1 MTRRPAISQ
10 SRNIAIAG
18 GIMALVCSG
27 ILLLWVNHGWQASL
41 RGFLPVVK
49 ALRIARADLL
59 KGQLAA
65 ERQLAGDANI
75 PPGIH
80 GAYFEQGAG
89 RLYDAVD
96 ELLPSG
102 DSALPVI
109 SAIRPFHED
118 APEMLAAQ
126 LRIYA
131 DGIGAL
137 NRATNARLSAPT
149 EEHPLLA
156 LEQRRAFTELDRL
169 GDALER
175 SVFSRFVEDAERQ
188 SRLTRVVFVLWM
200 IFLCGLTLLF
210 KIAADRRRAAEM
222 ALVDSEERWQFA
234 LEGPGDGVWDWNIS
248 TGQVF
253 LSPRW
258 KGLLGY
264 EENEIGTSPRE
275 WEGRVH
281 PDDRQRVQADMDM
294 HLSGATAT
302 YQSEYR
308 MRRKDGAYIWV
319 LARGRIMSLTEDG
332 TPLRFVGTHSDITAR
347 RQAEE
352 ALRASR
358 ENLAVTLRSIG
369 DAVMATD
376 RAGRITLM
384 NPVAERLTGWP
395 FAAAK
400 GRHIGEVFVIVAGR
414 TREPVPDPV
423 AQAVSTGKV
432 VELTNDT
439 LLLARDGAEY
449 QIADSAAPIHDA
461 AGEITGAVLVF
472 TDVSAKY
479 AARRQLLAS
488 ERQFRAAIEEAPVPV
503 MIHDEDGTVLALNRS
518 WCELSGYTP
527 DDVPTLARWEEL
539 AMHGEPV
546 HVPKA
551 PPDARPDARPDAAPE
566 GVPGA
571 AQTDGTGKRADDRPG
586 TAAEG
591 GTGHPASDTDTLYA
605 LGGRRADGEHPVI
618 CADGSARVWDF
629 SSAPLGSLP
638 DGRRAVI
645 RMAVDITDRKE
656 AEAALL
662 REKVAAEAANLAKSE
677 FLANMSHEIRTPLNG
692 ALGMLQ
698 LLQTT
703 PLDEEQQ
710 DYLTSA
716 ITSARR
722 LTQLLSDVL
731 DLSRVEAGRLALRA
745 APFALE
751 GVAGSIRDI
760 FLLPAREKELEL
772 DIRLDPRLPA
782 RLVGDEARLRQI
794 AFNLVGNA
802 IKFTDTGSVTVE
814 LTPLGLP
821 PAARP
826 AGNAKEGAAGGAEG
840 NTPPPRPAQ
849 LRLLLE
855 VRDTGIG
862 IPESHLERIFEPFSQ
877 LDGSHV
883 RRHGGAGLGLSIVRR
898 LVALMGGELSLE
910 STPGAGTTIF
920 ISLPF
925 GALWDADGA
934 DRAPARGQGAPGP
947 NGTSGPNG
955 SSGTN
960 GSNGFNGP
968 GKSTVQGVSDNKD
981 DGMGMPARHAGVSAL
996 PRGIAQ
1002 PGKGS
1007 SRPRSAAATPDAE
1020 PAPDDAAMPEH
1031 QTGLHV
1037 LLVEDD
1043 AVNQLAVRRMLEKSG
1058 MTVTLTTDGQQAL
1071 DALHHGTFDCVVM
1084 DVQMP
1089 VMDGLT
1095 ATRVIRTDPA
1105 FAARAAIP
1113 VVAMTAHAMVGDRES
1128 FLDAGMDDYVSKP
1141 VEMGV
1146 LRQAILR
1153 AMQARHGS
1161 SK

>member
-18 GIMALVCSG
+18 GILALVCSG
-27 ILLLWVNHGWQASL
+27 MLLLWVNHGWHASL
-41 RGFLPVVK
+41 RDFLPVVK

-65 ERQLAGDANI
+65 ERQLAGDSGL

-96 ELLPSG
+96 ELLVPDNAILDGLGLHG
-102 DSALPVI
+102 DG
-109 SAIRPFHED
+109 
-118 APEMLAAQ
+118 PEMLVAQ

-131 DGIGAL
+131 DGIAAL
-137 NRATNARLSAPT
+137 DRATTARLAAPKK
-149 EEHPLLA
+149 EYPLLA

-200 IFLCGLTLLF
+200 GFLCGLTLLF
-210 KIAADRRRAAEM
+210 KLAADRRRTAEM
-222 ALVDSEERWQFA
+222 ALVESEERWQFA
-234 LEGPGDGVWDWNIS
+234 LEGPGDGVWDWNLQ
-248 TGQVF
+248 TGELFV
-253 LSPRW
+253 SPRW
-258 KGLLGY
+258 KGLLGH
-264 EENEIGTSPRE
+264 EEHEVGNSPRE

-281 PDDRQRVQADMDM
+281 PDDRQRVQSEIDL
-294 HLSGATAT
+294 HLSGSTPA

-308 MRRKDGAYIWV
+308 MRRKDGSYIWV
-319 LARGRIMSLTEDG
+319 LARGKVMSFTADG
-332 TPLRFVGTHSDITAR
+332 SPLRFVGTHSDITAR

-352 ALRASR
+352 ALRVSR
-358 ENLAVTLRSIG
+358 ENLSVTLRSIG

-376 RAGRITLM
+376 RAGRVTLM

-395 FAAAK
+395 FSAAR
-400 GRHIGEVFVIVAGR
+400 GRHIGEVFVIVAGG
-414 TREPVPDPV
+414 TREPVADPV
-423 AQAVSTGKV
+423 ARAVSSGKV
-432 VELTNDT
+432 VELHNDT

-461 AGEITGAVLVF
+461 AGDITGAVLVF
-472 TDVSAKY
+472 TDVSAQY
-479 AARRQLLAS
+479 AARQRLLAS

-503 MIHDEDGTVLALNRS
+503 MIHDEDGAVLALNRS
-518 WCELSGYTP
+518 WCELSGYP
-527 DDVPTLARWEEL
+527 PESLPTLARWEAL
-539 AMHGEPV
+539 AMRDDPMH
-546 HVPKA
+546 A
-551 PPDARPDARPDAAPE
+551 PGGGASDGMEGAGGAPS
-566 GVPGA
+566 GGMA
-571 AQTDGTGKRADDRPG
+571 GRASDHA
-586 TAAEG
+586 T
-591 GTGHPASDTDTLYA
+591 SDTDSLYA
-605 LGGRRADGEHPVI
+605 LGARRADGEHPVI
-618 CADGSARVWDF
+618 CADGAARVWDF

-645 RMAVDITDRKE
+645 RMAVDVTERKE
-656 AEAALL
+656 AQAALL
-662 REKVAAEAANLAKSE
+662 REKAAAETANLAKSE

-703 PLDEEQQ
+703 ALDDEQQ

-731 DLSRVEAGRLALRA
+731 DLSRVEAGRLALRS
-745 APFALE
+745 APFELE
-751 GVAGSIRDI
+751 GVAASIRDI
-760 FLLPAREKELEL
+760 FLLPAREKSLEL

-782 RLVGDEARLRQI
+782 RLMGDEARLRQI

-821 PAARP
+821 AANGP
-826 AGNAKEGAAGGAEG
+826 GGPQDG
-840 NTPPPRPAQ
+840 PRPAS
-849 LRLLLE
+849 LHLLLE

-862 IPESHLERIFEPFSQ
+862 IPESHQERIFEPFSQ

-898 LVALMGGELSLE
+898 LVALLGGELSLE
-910 STPGAGTTIF
+910 SVEGAGTTVF
-920 ISLPF
+920 VSLPF
-925 GALWDADGA
+925 EALWSDAPHKN
-934 DRAPARGQGAPGP
+934 DRPDR
-947 NGTSGPNG
+947 SD
-955 SSGTN
+955 
-960 GSNGFNGP
+960 GP
-968 GKSTVQGVSDNKD
+968 GWRAGD
-981 DGMGMPARHAGVSAL
+981 DGDDMGMPARHADATAL
-996 PRGIAQ
+996 PGAGPHPGRNPSRRKATRGVAARAQ
-1002 PGKGS
+1002 HPAEGAGDADA
-1007 SRPRSAAATPDAE
+1007 PAAPAETPTE
-1020 PAPDDAAMPEH
+1020 
-1031 QTGLHV
+1031 LHV

-1043 AVNQLAVRRMLEKSG
+1043 AVNQLAVQRMLEKSG
-1058 MTVTLTTDGQQAL
+1058 MTVTLATDGQQAL
-1071 DALHHGTFDCVVM
+1071 DALRRAKFDCVVM

-1089 VMDGLT
+1089 VMDGLA
-1095 ATRVIRTDPA
+1095 ATRAIRTDPA

-1113 VVAMTAHAMVGDRES
+1113 VVAMTAHAMVGDRET
-1128 FLDAGMDDYVSKP
+1128 FLEAGMDDYVSKP

-1146 LRQAILR
+1146 LRRAILR
-1153 AMQARHGS
+1153 AMQARRGS
-1161 SK
+1161 TE

>member
-1 MTRRPAISQ
+1 MTRRTAISQ
-10 SRNIAIAG
+10 SRNIALAG
-18 GIMALVCSG
+18 GILALVCSG
-27 ILLLWVNHGWQASL
+27 ILLLWVNHSWHASL

-65 ERQLAGDANI
+65 ERQLAGDVDI

-89 RLYDAVD
+89 RLYDAVE
-96 ELLPSG
+96 ELLAPG
-102 DSALPVI
+102 GSAVPGI
-109 SAIRPFHED
+109 AGIRDILSFQDD
-118 APEMLAAQ
+118 APEILVAQ
-126 LRIYA
+126 LHIYA
-131 DGIGAL
+131 DGISAL
-137 NRATNARLSAPT
+137 NRSTNARLSAPLG
-149 EEHPLLA
+149 EHPLLV

-175 SVFSRFVEDAERQ
+175 SVFSRFVDGAERQ

-200 IFLCGLTLLF
+200 FFLCGLTLLF
-210 KIAADRRRAAEM
+210 KIAADRRRTAEM

-234 LEGPGDGVWDWNIS
+234 LEGPGDGVWDWNIP
-248 TGQVF
+248 TGELF

-258 KGLLGY
+258 KELLGY
-264 EENEIGTSPRE
+264 EEHEIGTSPRE
-275 WEGRVH
+275 WEGRIH
-281 PDDRQRVQADMDM
+281 PDDRQRTQAAIDM
-294 HLSGATAT
+294 HLSGATDT
-302 YQSEYR
+302 YQAEYR
-308 MRRKDGAYIWV
+308 MRRKDGSYIWM
-319 LARGRIMSLTEDG
+319 LARGKVMSLAEDG

-395 FAAAK
+395 FGSAR

-414 TREPVPDPV
+414 TREPVADPV
-423 AQAVSTGKV
+423 AQAVGTGKV

-439 LLLARDGAEY
+439 LLLARDSAEY
-449 QIADSAAPIHDA
+449 QIADSAAPIHDD

-472 TDVSAKY
+472 TDVSAQY

-527 DDVPTLARWEEL
+527 GDVPTLARWEEL

-546 HVPKA
+546 HG
-551 PPDARPDARPDAAPE
+551 PDAHQGARPD
-566 GVPGA
+566 GPGA
-571 AQTDGTGKRADDRPG
+571 AMPGAVPDATAGALPADGQGGRLGERPG
-586 TAAEG
+586 GQQGGQQGGQPGERAGASAEDG
-591 GTGHPASDTDTLYA
+591 AGHPASDTDTLYA
-605 LGGRRADGEHPVI
+605 LGARRADGEHQVI

-645 RMAVDITDRKE
+645 RMAVDVTARKE

-662 REKVAAEAANLAKSE
+662 REKGAAEAANLAKSE

-703 PLDEEQQ
+703 TLDEEQQ

-745 APFALE
+745 APFALD
-751 GVAGSIRDI
+751 GVAASIRDI

-821 PAARP
+821 AVNGP
-826 AGNAKEGAAGGAEG
+826 GGAQDG
-840 NTPPPRPAQ
+840 PRPAR
-849 LRLLLE
+849 LHLLLE

-862 IPESHLERIFEPFSQ
+862 IPESHQERIFEPFSQ

-898 LVALMGGELSLE
+898 LVALLGGELSLE
-910 STPGAGTTIF
+910 SVEGAGTTVF
-920 ISLPF
+920 VSLPF
-925 GALWDADGA
+925 EALWSDIPSGKVRTDG
-934 DRAPARGQGAPGP
+934 PVGP
-947 NGTSGPNG
+947 DGHG
-955 SSGTN
+955 
-960 GSNGFNGP
+960 
-968 GKSTVQGVSDNKD
+968 KD
-981 DGMGMPARHAGVSAL
+981 DGDARDDMGMPARHADATAL
-996 PRGIAQ
+996 PDAGPHPGRNPARRKATRGVAARTRH
-1002 PGKGS
+1002 PTEGAD
-1007 SRPRSAAATPDAE
+1007 AAAAPPETPTE
-1020 PAPDDAAMPEH
+1020 
-1031 QTGLHV
+1031 LHV

-1043 AVNQLAVRRMLEKSG
+1043 AVNQLAVQRMLEKSG
-1058 MTVTLTTDGQQAL
+1058 MTVALATDGQQAL
-1071 DALHHGTFDCVVM
+1071 DALRHATFDCVVM

-1089 VMDGLT
+1089 VMDGLA
-1095 ATRVIRTDPA
+1095 ATRAIRTDPA

-1141 VEMGV
+1141 VEMSV

>member
-1 MTRRPAISQ
+1 MTRRPVISQ
-10 SRNIAIAG
+10 SRNAAIAA
-18 GIMALVCSG
+18 GILALACTG
-27 ILLLWVNHGWQASL
+27 ILLLWVNHGWHANL
-41 RGFLPVVK
+41 RSFLPVVK
-49 ALRIARADLL
+49 ALRIARSDLL

-65 ERQLAGDANI
+65 ERQLAGDEDV

-96 ELLPSG
+96 ELLTPG
-102 DSALPVI
+102 GPLTNGTIPGLQV
-109 SAIRPFHED
+109 D
-118 APEMLAAQ
+118 APEMLVAQ

-131 DGIGAL
+131 DGITAL
-137 NRATNARLSAPT
+137 DRTTNARLSAPR
-149 EEHPLLA
+149 EEHAQLV

-175 SVFSRFVEDAERQ
+175 NVFSRFVEDAERQ
-188 SRLTRVVFVLWM
+188 SRLTRTVFVLWM
-200 IFLCGLTLLF
+200 GFLCGLTLLF
-210 KIAADRRRAAEM
+210 KLAADRRRAAEE

-234 LEGPGDGVWDWNIS
+234 LEGPGDGVWDWDIH
-248 TGQVF
+248 TGELF

-258 KGLLGY
+258 KALLGY
-264 EENEIGTSPRE
+264 EEHEIGTSPHE

-281 PDDRQRVQADMDM
+281 PDDRQRVRADMDL
-294 HLSGATAT
+294 HLSGSTDT

-308 MRRKDGAYIWV
+308 MRRKDGSYIWV
-319 LARGRIMSLTEDG
+319 LARGKAMSFAPDG
-332 TPLRFVGTHSDITAR
+332 SPQRFVGTHSDITAR

-358 ENLAVTLRSIG
+358 ENLAITLRSIG

-376 RAGRITLM
+376 RTGRITLM
-384 NPVAERLTGWP
+384 NPVAERLTAWP
-395 FAAAK
+395 FGAAK
-400 GRHIGEVFVIVAGR
+400 GRHISEVFVIVSGG
-414 TREPVPDPV
+414 TREPVSDPV

-432 VELTNDT
+432 VELSNDT
-439 LLLARDGAEY
+439 LLLARDGTEY

-461 AGEITGAVLVF
+461 RGEITGAVLVF
-472 TDVSAKY
+472 TDVSAQY
-479 AARRQLLAS
+479 TARRQLLAS
-488 ERQFRAAIEEAPVPV
+488 EQQFRAAIEEAPVPV
-503 MIHDEDGTVLALNRS
+503 MIHDEDGNVLALNRS
-518 WCELSGYTP
+518 WSELSGYTP
-527 DDVPTLARWEEL
+527 GSVPTLARWETL
-539 AMHGEPV
+539 AMIGDPMHAREAALAAAGNTPGGNATSDN
-546 HVPKA
+546 H
-551 PPDARPDARPDAAPE
+551 DAT
-566 GVPGA
+566 GPGRHA
-571 AQTDGTGKRADDRPG
+571 
-586 TAAEG
+586 
-591 GTGHPASDTDTLYA
+591 DTDTLYA
-605 LGGRRADGEHPVI
+605 LGARRADGEHPII

-645 RMAVDITDRKE
+645 RMAVDITDRKD

-662 REKVAAEAANLAKSE
+662 REKTAAEAANLAKSE

-703 PLDEEQQ
+703 ALNDEQQ

-716 ITSARR
+716 ITSSRR

-760 FLLPAREKELEL
+760 FLLPAREKALEL

-794 AFNLVGNA
+794 VFNLVGNA

-814 LTPLGLP
+814 MTPLGLP
-821 PAARP
+821 APCKGEPGNGEPGVGDCARRP
-826 AGNAKEGAAGGAEG
+826 AS
-840 NTPPPRPAQ
+840 
-849 LRLLLE
+849 LHLLLE

-898 LVALMGGELSLE
+898 LVALMDGELAME
-910 STPGAGTTIF
+910 STHGVGTTIF

-925 GALWDADGA
+925 GVLWDTGGVSP
-934 DRAPARGQGAPGP
+934 APERDAPERHRPGQGAAATANPAESEPGALAEL
-947 NGTSGPNG
+947 
-955 SSGTN
+955 
-960 GSNGFNGP
+960 
-968 GKSTVQGVSDNKD
+968 
-981 DGMGMPARHAGVSAL
+981 GMPARHADVSAL
-996 PRGIAQ
+996 PRRNRTTARGSGAHPESSGG
-1002 PGKGS
+1002 PGS
-1007 SRPRSAAATPDAE
+1007 PAAAHTADHDITPGTSPAE
-1020 PAPDDAAMPEH
+1020 TPLPNAPAD
-1031 QTGLHV
+1031 LHV

-1058 MTVTLTTDGQQAL
+1058 MTVTLAPNGQQAL
-1071 DALHHGTFDCVVM
+1071 DVLRHGKFDCVVM

-1089 VMDGLT
+1089 VMDGIT
-1095 ATRVIRTDPA
+1095 ATRAIRTDPA
-1105 FAARAAIP
+1105 LAARAAIP
-1113 VVAMTAHAMVGDRES
+1113 VVAMTAHAMVGDRET
-1128 FLDAGMDDYVSKP
+1128 FLDAGMDDYVAKP
-1141 VEMGV
+1141 VEMAV
-1146 LRQAILR
+1146 LRRAILR
-1153 AMQARHGS
+1153 AMQMRRES
-1161 SK
+1161 VK

>member
-41 RGFLPVVK
+41 HGFLPVVK

-65 ERQLAGDANI
+65 ERQLAGDADI

-96 ELLPSG
+96 ELLAPGGEARTGLSSILPS
-102 DSALPVI
+102 
-109 SAIRPFHED
+109 HEG
-118 APEMLAAQ
+118 APEMLVAQ

-137 NRATNARLSAPT
+137 NRATNARLSAPRR
-149 EEHPLLA
+149 EHPLLV

-210 KIAADRRRAAEM
+210 KIAADRRRSAEM

-248 TGQVF
+248 TGEVF
-253 LSPRW
+253 LSRRW

-264 EENEIGTSPRE
+264 EEQEIGTSPRE

-294 HLSGATAT
+294 HLSGATDT

-308 MRRKDGAYIWV
+308 MRRKDGSYIWV
-319 LARGRIMSLTEDG
+319 LARGKVMSLAEDG

-395 FAAAK
+395 FGSAR

-423 AQAVSTGKV
+423 AQAVGTGKV

-472 TDVSAKY
+472 TDVSAQY
-479 AARRQLLAS
+479 AARRHLLAS

-503 MIHDEDGTVLALNRS
+503 MIHDEDGTVLALNRG

-527 DDVPTLARWEEL
+527 GDVPTLARWEQL

-546 HVPKA
+546 HVPDA
-551 PPDARPDARPDAAPE
+551 TFADGPDDQA
-566 GVPGA
+566 
-571 AQTDGTGKRADDRPG
+571 
-586 TAAEG
+586 G

-605 LGGRRADGEHPVI
+605 LGARRADGEHPVI

-662 REKVAAEAANLAKSE
+662 REKGAAEAANLAKSE

-703 PLDEEQQ
+703 TLDEEQQ

-716 ITSARR
+716 ITSTRR

-751 GVAGSIRDI
+751 GVAASIRDI

-821 PAARP
+821 PTPRP
-826 AGNAKEGAAGGAEG
+826 AGNAAEGATGGTAEALP
-840 NTPPPRPAQ
+840 TAKPAH
-849 LRLLLE
+849 LHLLLE

-910 STPGAGTTIF
+910 STPGTGTTIF

-925 GALWDADGA
+925 GTLWDAADA
-934 DRAPARGQGAPGP
+934 DRTPAPGP
-947 NGTSGPNG
+947 DAAGVNETK
-955 SSGTN
+955 GTN
-960 GSNGFNGP
+960 GTNESNRS
-968 GKSTVQGVSDNKD
+968 GKSGTAAGRDNAGGN
-981 DGMGMPARHAGVSAL
+981 DGGMAMPARHADVSAL
-996 PRGIAQ
+996 PRGIPQ
-1002 PGKGS
+1002 PGKG
-1007 SRPRSAAATPDAE
+1007 RSMAQGAAARQAD
-1020 PAPDDAAMPEH
+1020 PAPAGAPRPEH
-1031 QTGLHV
+1031 QAGLHV

-1058 MTVTLTTDGQQAL
+1058 MTVTLATDGQQAL

-1095 ATRVIRTDPA
+1095 ATRAIRTDPA
-1105 FAARAAIP
+1105 LAARAAIP

-1141 VEMGV
+1141 VEMSV

-1161 SK
+1161 SS